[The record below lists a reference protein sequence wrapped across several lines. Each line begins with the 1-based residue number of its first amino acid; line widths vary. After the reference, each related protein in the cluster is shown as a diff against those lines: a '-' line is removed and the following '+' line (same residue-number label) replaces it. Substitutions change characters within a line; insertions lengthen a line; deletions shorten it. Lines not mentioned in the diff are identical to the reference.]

1 MREEKHDEVQHAY
14 REVDLRS
21 HLFKLSQDTCIRIQ
35 GLNILEYKVVGLVR
49 VTGKGRYLIHR
60 GPDHMDHALKARV
73 KIRPFRNISPGIG
86 GVRYPVVY
94 SVKPALNYV

>member
-1 MREEKHDEVQHAY
+1 M
-14 REVDLRS
+14 
-21 HLFKLSQDTCIRIQ
+21 
-35 GLNILEYKVVGLVR
+35 
-49 VTGKGRYLIHR
+49 TGDGRYLIHR

-94 SVKPALNYV
+94 SVTPALNYVREKELKVIMTKIEEPVRVDLTTAPSSPHIFS